1 MRHRYD
7 TGRIEAFSD
16 GVFSIAATL
25 LVLELAVP
33 EADFDHLWNGIAD
46 QWPSYLGFATSFLT
60 IGGIWLIHHTIF
72 RHLRLADYNV
82 NRLNL
87 LLLMAVA
94 FLPFPT
100 KLMAEAIDK
109 SNSAE
114 SAAVIFYG
122 ATLLVIS
129 ILVTAIVRY
138 AASRPDLIEEEGRD
152 EVVALARQASPNL
165 GFYVGVLALAVVS
178 PKVAAFGF
186 LAIAV
191 FAILRVRGDSGPASS
206 RRQDVP
212 HRKRSKV
219 P

>member
-1 MRHRYD
+1 MSTRSQRHRLPQVGDRYD

-25 LVLELAVP
+25 LVLELSVP
-33 EADFDHLWNGIAD
+33 EADFNDLWKGIAD
-46 QWPSYLGFATSFLT
+46 QWPSYLSYATSFLT
-60 IGGIWLIHHTIF
+60 IGGIWLVHHAIF
-72 RHLRLADYNV
+72 RRLRFADSTV
-82 NRLNL
+82 TRLNL

-100 KLMAEAIDK
+100 KLVAEAID
-109 SNSAE
+109 STSAE
-114 SAAVIFYG
+114 RTAVLFYG

-129 ILVTAIVRY
+129 LLVTAILRY

-152 EVVALARQASPNL
+152 QVVALAAQASPNL
-165 GFYVGVLALAVVS
+165 GFYVVVLALALLA

-191 FAILRVRGDSGPASS
+191 FAILRVRGQSEPAPS
-206 RRQDVP
+206 RR
-212 HRKRSKV
+212 
-219 P
+219 